1 MDEKAFA
8 KKYPNLS
15 PTLMGEFDVSGL
27 TDEQIAAEAI
37 EFSGNSP
44 EERAAAI
51 HSLVQ
56 ESHQL
61 LLDLDKEWTAFRDV
75 ANRGFDNADDARAW
89 LVRVLAVWERGLRQL
104 QGGKPS

>member
-27 TDEQIAAEAI
+27 TDEEIAGEAI
-37 EFSGNSP
+37 EFSGYSP
-44 EERAAAI
+44 DERAAAI
-51 HSLVQ
+51 RSLVQ

-61 LLDLDKEWTAFRDV
+61 LLDLDREWTALRDV
-75 ANRGFDNADDARAW
+75 ANRGFDSVDDARTW
-89 LVRVLAVWERGLRQL
+89 LLRVLAVWERGLRQL